1 MQPILIVPTI
11 RKLITGG
18 DIITNTTYIEKR
30 IRKYKAHHL
39 NRVDE
44 RE

>member
-11 RKLITGG
+11 RKFITRG
-18 DIITNTTYIEKR
+18 DITTNITYIEKR

-39 NRVDE
+39 NHVDE
-44 RE
+44 GE